1 MSLGD
6 HAKVYPTPG
15 LGTAFLRI
23 AAGDNMDTP
32 RYLEMSGNASETKC
46 VSAQRGKCIDIKL
59 STDRASLPV
68 VLKTRNV
75 HDVGRNKTKKEHN
88 IFFRTTFVPS

>member
-32 RYLEMSGNASETKC
+32 RYVG
-46 VSAQRGKCIDIKL
+46 
-59 STDRASLPV
+59 
-68 VLKTRNV
+68 
-75 HDVGRNKTKKEHN
+75 DVG
-88 IFFRTTFVPS
+88 